1 MKYFE
6 VSLHDI
12 RGTTALSVIVHL
24 IILLIFFVVKVSV
37 TLDIPEFVEISFAQ
51 GKTTN
56 ITSKPKPAIPQPQQ
70 QQRTAEPVKET
81 VAEQTPV
88 KEQIQ
93 LPKRRMLEDD
103 PPDLNVKKSDKKLA
117 TEKVPITVQDKATQ
131 KSTRDKFLPDTD
143 KGQKDVIEPGQLS
156 QSEKIVPDATK
167 SGRPGLDQLFEIE
180 GKAAER
186 KILNK
191 ILPAYP
197 PGYNKEGTIRIRF
210 TILPNGMVGEKIP
223 VLKTDAV
230 LEQNALTALS
240 KWRFSPVPQSAPQET
255 VEGIITFRYKLK

>member
-1 MKYFE
+1 MKFFE
-6 VSLHDI
+6 VSLGDI
-12 RGTTALSVIVHL
+12 RSTTAISVIVHL
-24 IILLIFFVVKVSV
+24 IILLIFFIFQVSV
-37 TLDIPEFVEISFAQ
+37 TLDIPEFVEVSFVQ

-56 ITSKPKPAIPQPQQ
+56 VTQKPKPVVRQPLQQ
-70 QQRTAEPVKET
+70 KTAEPIKET
-81 VAEQTPV
+81 VEEQTPI

-103 PPDLNVKKSDKKLA
+103 PPDLKIKRGDKKLPLDQ
-117 TEKVPITVQDKATQ
+117 VPITVQDKGPQ
-131 KSTRDKFLPDTD
+131 KSTRDQFLPDTE

-167 SGRPGLDQLFEIE
+167 SGKPGLDQLFEIE

-186 KILNK
+186 KIISK
-191 ILPAYP
+191 VLPAYP
-197 PGYNKEGTIRIRF
+197 AGYNKEGTIRFRF

-230 LEQNALTALS
+230 LEQNAMTALA
-240 KWRFSPVPQSAPQET
+240 KWRFNPIPQSAPQET